1 MYLRDRRLTDN
12 PYLMNVS
19 TDCDAAAA
27 TAWIHSLLFLSK
39 KVYFETE
46 YSQLENLNLLDKIL
60 SGILEKSKRD
70 SLLNLK
76 VFSVLFNN
84 L

>member
-19 TDCDAAAA
+19 TDCDVAAAS

-60 SGILEKSKRD
+60 SGILET
-70 SLLNLK
+70 
-76 VFSVLFNN
+76 V
-84 L
+84 

>member
-19 TDCDAAAA
+19 TGCDVAAAA

-46 YSQLENLNLLDKIL
+46 YSQLEILNLLDKTL
-60 SGILEKSKRD
+60 SGIPKTI
-70 SLLNLK
+70 
-76 VFSVLFNN
+76 
-84 L
+84 